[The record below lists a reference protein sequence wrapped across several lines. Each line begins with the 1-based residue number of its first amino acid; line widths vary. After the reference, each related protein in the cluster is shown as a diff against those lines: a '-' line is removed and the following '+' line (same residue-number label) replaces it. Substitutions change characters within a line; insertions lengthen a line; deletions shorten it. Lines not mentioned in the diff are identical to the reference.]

1 MKANIPHSDKPR
13 IVIIGGGFGGLK
25 LAQTI
30 SNDNYQIVLI
40 DRNNHHQFQPLFY
53 QVATAG
59 LEPSSIAFPF
69 RKIFQKEKDFHFRM
83 AEVSLIQPEDK
94 VIQSTIGMIHYDYL
108 IIATGADSNFFGNE
122 KIESFSMPMKSISE
136 ALSIRNTI
144 FQHLESAITAN
155 NETEKNGYLNIVIV
169 GGGPT
174 GVEIAGTLAEM
185 RSTIL
190 PKDYPEMD
198 FSKMKIYL
206 IEGAPRVLNAMS
218 EVSSGKAR
226 EYLKQLGVEV
236 FEKTVVEDY
245 DGEIV
250 NLRGGE
256 KIPSKSLIWAA
267 GIKGNQIEGLPA
279 EVYVGGGRLVVDAFN
294 QVKGCEGV
302 FAVGDVAC
310 MISEDFPKGHPQM
323 AQPAIQQGKN
333 LAKNLNQL
341 ALGKQMKPFIYTNL
355 GSMATIGRNKA
366 VVELPRYKFQGFFAW
381 FVWMVVHLKSI
392 LGIKNKFII
401 FLNWVWN
408 YFTYNLSL
416 RLIIVPRKV
425 GKN

>member
-1 MKANIPHSDKPR
+1 MKANIPSSNKPR
-13 IVIIGGGFGGLK
+13 VVIVGGGFGGLK
-25 LAQTI
+25 LAETI
-30 SNDNYQIVLI
+30 SNKHYQIVLI

-83 AEVSLIQPEDK
+83 AEVNLIQPEEK
-94 VIQSTIGMIHYDYL
+94 VIQSSIGLIHYDYL
-108 IIATGADSNFFGNE
+108 IIATGADSNFFGNQ
-122 KIESFSMPMKSISE
+122 KIADYCLPMKSISE

-144 FQHLESAITAN
+144 FQHLEGAITAN
-155 NETEKNGYLNIVIV
+155 NETEIKGYLNIVIV

-174 GVEIAGTLAEM
+174 GVEVAGTLAEM

-206 IEGAPRVLNAMS
+206 IEGAPRVLNSMS
-218 EVSSGKAR
+218 EVSSVKAKL
-226 EYLKQLGVEV
+226 YLTQLGVEV
-236 FEKTVVEDY
+236 IEKTVVEDY
-245 DGEIV
+245 DGETV
-250 NLRGGE
+250 CLKGGE
-256 KIPSKSLIWAA
+256 TIPSKTLIWAA
-267 GIKGNQIEGLPA
+267 GIKGNQIDGLP
-279 EVYVGGGRLVVDAFN
+279 ESVYVGGGRLMVDSFN

-302 FAVGDVAC
+302 FALGDVAC
-310 MISEDFPKGHPQM
+310 MVSESFPKGHPQM

-333 LAKNLNQL
+333 LAKNLNGL
-341 ALGKQMKPFIYTNL
+341 AFKKQMKPFSYTNL
-355 GSMATIGRNKA
+355 GSMATVGRNKA
-366 VVELPRYKFQGFFAW
+366 VVELPNYKFQGFFAW

-392 LGIKNKFII
+392 LGIKNKFMV

-416 RLIIVPRKV
+416 RLIIIPRKV
-425 GKN
+425 KKD